1 MKQRKWTEKEISEM
15 IRLSAEGKTNRQI
28 GARLGRT
35 VGAVSHKR
43 SDLGITDER
52 ISSMAAELEPE
63 CDPEPERPV
72 TDLEKAIA
80 DLEAIREELR
90 IATESLT
97 ALKEQH
103 EKTESAVKTMRGLI
117 DDHRDVIA
125 ALRQDIT
132 DVSAYLSRSALH
144 RAAHRFH
151 CPYENGRGGV

>member
-15 IRLSAEGKTNRQI
+15 IVLAAEGRTNRQI
-28 GARLGRT
+28 GDKLGRT

-43 SDLGITDER
+43 SDLGLTDER
-52 ISSMAAELEPE
+52 ISSLAAELEPE

-72 TDLEKAIA
+72 TDLEKALA
-80 DLEAIREELR
+80 GLEAIRAELK
-90 IATESLT
+90 IATESLNV
-97 ALKEQH
+97 LKAQH
-103 EKTESAVKTMRGLI
+103 KETESAVKTMRGLI

-151 CPYENGRGGV
+151 CPYEDGRGGV